1 MVDAVARSSR
11 LMVLTDVARSTGAGH
26 ERRWPATLT
35 VAAVLG
41 LQLAMPRQVM
51 AGPGWLLPALEVA
64 LLAPI
69 AASNPVRLS
78 RDTPWLRGAALALTG
93 LLAAANAMHLVRLV
107 IVLVSGDP
115 TDPRLLVQAALLIW
129 MTNVAAA
136 GLAFWE
142 MNRGGPFARDP
153 RHARPN
159 GRPDL
164 LFPQMSGVSG
174 WDAAAWRPTFT
185 DYLFVAF
192 TTATAFSPTDT
203 MPLSPRAKLLMTA
216 TASVSLLTLAV
227 VAARAVNV
235 L

>member
-1 MVDAVARSSR
+1 MAP
-11 LMVLTDVARSTGAGH
+11 STGAGH

-41 LQLAMPRQVM
+41 LQLAMPTEVM
-51 AGPGWLLPALEVA
+51 AGPRWLLPTLEVA
-64 LLAPI
+64 MLAPV
-69 AASNPVRLS
+69 AGSNPIRLS
-78 RDTPWLRGAALALTG
+78 RDTPWLRRAALALTG
-93 LLAAANAMHLVRLV
+93 LLAAVNAVHLVRLV
-107 IVLVSGDP
+107 IVLVSGDR
-115 TDPRLLVQAALLIW
+115 TEPRLLVQAALLIW
-129 MTNVAAA
+129 VTNVAAA
-136 GLAFWE
+136 GLALWE
-142 MNRGGPFARDP
+142 MDRGGPFARDP
-153 RHARPN
+153 RHARPH

-174 WDAAAWRPTFT
+174 WDFAAWRPTFT

-216 TASVSLLTLAV
+216 AASVSLLTLAV
-227 VAARAVNV
+227 VAARTVNV